1 MKKPTRKNTINL
13 RCWRMD
19 GMKTIKGIVG
29 VMDYPLAIHRP
40 FTEYEEIQQDFRT
53 RYSGDWVI
61 THIPTGKGMGVKSSE
76 WESIVQYVNT
86 VKDHPVLLMITDKT
100 MTDHPM
106 YRELVTIHSES
117 KKKWRL

>member
-1 MKKPTRKNTINL
+1 MNKPTRQQTINL
-13 RCWRMD
+13 RVWRSD
-19 GMKTIKGIVG
+19 GMKTINGIVG
-29 VMDYPLAIHRP
+29 VNDYPLAIHRP
-40 FTEYEEIQQDFRT
+40 ITEFEDIQQDFRT
-53 RYSGDWVI
+53 RYGGDWVI
-61 THIPTGKGMGVKSSE
+61 THIPTGKGMGVKSSD
-76 WESIVQYVNT
+76 WGLLMQYVNA